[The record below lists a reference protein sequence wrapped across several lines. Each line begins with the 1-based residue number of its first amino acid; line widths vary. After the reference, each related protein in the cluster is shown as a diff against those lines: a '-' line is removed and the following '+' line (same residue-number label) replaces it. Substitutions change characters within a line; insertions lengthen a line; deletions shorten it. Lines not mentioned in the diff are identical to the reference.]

1 MRGLK
6 RFIENFK
13 NAINV
18 MTNGNDLFQYDV
30 ILGIVS
36 SFMIGIIEL
45 VSYFLVPAES
55 VSSNYIFL
63 LASGLMFMQLIFF
76 LTVYQNRDKVK
87 YRLVKF
93 IIKLHPF
100 LILYIGLAVTFM
112 HQNYSNQIDS
122 FLIAVFAVSMI
133 QLYPAKRRIT
143 LFGFAIVAFSLVM
156 YLTHGFNTVFFQ
168 SLRPAAMVFILGYLY
183 TWIQYGS
190 NMNRHHLMTTLEETN
205 RIQEA
210 SLEKLK
216 NTFDDLDQS
225 HKITEA
231 MMVVTTEM
239 LKNDRFDDVLQMI
252 LDEAIR
258 ILPKAQAGSILIY
271 NGEVMEYRAAVGYS
285 LANLQKITLKVEELF
300 QSTFADMY
308 EPAIIEDLR
317 VFDEAHLSDDLV
329 KELRSQEAL
338 VAQAVLTCS
347 FKHNGQFFGLINLD
361 NYDKKLAY
369 DESDKRLIKHLAR
382 QIEISIAIH
391 MLYGKAVKQTR
402 YDELTLANTRRYH
415 LELINKAYEDALNN
429 KTPLSICS
437 IDINNLKDINDRF
450 GHDAGDQ
457 CLKYFSDMV
466 RKGKADQCFFSRVGG
481 DEFFLVYPQTNSIE
495 AHIRIAEL
503 RMKLAEKP
511 FFYHSTTQIV
521 KFGCGIASYPEDGTE
536 LEELIKLC
544 DTRMYEN
551 KIKIKQGIE

>member
-1 MRGLK
+1 M
-6 RFIENFK
+6 
-13 NAINV
+13 
-18 MTNGNDLFQYDV
+18 
-30 ILGIVS
+30 
-36 SFMIGIIEL
+36 
-45 VSYFLVPAES
+45 VSYFLVPDYT
-55 VSSNYIFL
+55 VRTNYIYL

-76 LTVYQNRDKVK
+76 LMVYQNRDKIK
-87 YRLVKF
+87 STLVRG

-100 LILYIGLAVTFM
+100 LILYIGIAITYM
-112 HQNYSNQIDS
+112 YQGYSNQIDS

-133 QLYPAKRRIT
+133 QLYPAKRRIF
-143 LFGFAIVAFSLVM
+143 LFAFAVISFTMVM
-156 YLTHGFNTVFFQ
+156 YLAHGFDMIFFQ
-168 SLRPAAMVFILGYLY
+168 SLRPTAMVFILGYLY
-183 TWIQYGS
+183 TWIQYRS
-190 NMNRHHLMTTLEETN
+190 NVNRHHLMSALEETN
-205 RIQEA
+205 RSQEI
-210 SLEKLK
+210 SLKTLK

-258 ILPKAQAGSILIY
+258 ILPKAQAGSILIF

-285 LANLQKITLKVEELF
+285 LANLQKITLKVEDLF
-300 QSTFADMY
+300 QSTFEDMY

-329 KELRSQEAL
+329 SKLDTEEAL

-361 NYDKKLAY
+361 NYDKALAY

-415 LELINKAYEDALNN
+415 LELLNKAYEEAVKT

-450 GHDAGDQ
+450 GHDAGDE
-457 CLKYFSDMV
+457 CLRYFSEMV
-466 RKGKADQCFFSRVGG
+466 RKGKTDNSFFSRVGG
-481 DEFFLVYPQTNSIE
+481 DEFFLVYPQTNSLD
-495 AHIRIAEL
+495 AQIRIAEL
-503 RMKLAEKP
+503 RMKLEEKP
-511 FFYHSTTQIV
+511 FFYHSTTQV
-521 KFGCGIASYPEDGTE
+521 MKFGCGIATYPEDGTE

-544 DTRMYEN
+544 DTRMYDN
-551 KIKIKQGIE
+551 KVKIKQGIE